1 MRPLGSSIPMFID
14 YKLFDITNYPLRV
27 WLCSELLWAVRGH
40 SHSYW
45 IPWSEI
51 WSSIQQLQPQ
61 RLTCYIF
68 SPECVNISKM
78 KEDTQSIPVGH
89 MSVTLNERAAGSPD
103 HGVSFAQL
111 HGWVPT
117 CTLTWMNSI
126 ASLTVDSLQLILW
139 TCPCLYLWSRMA
151 LCWLPSWCCYT
162 FISFIWSHCYACLC
176 PTSLL
181 LPPSCPSRT
190 AGDTQLLRLL
200 LQPLLSRETPPWL
213 PAPAAAATSTQVQF
227 WFPLCHHHGHPITSS
242 AESIA
247 SRHGNISAKP
257 PAVSCT
263 AVLNAVPAAS

>member
-103 HGVSFAQL
+103 HCSATWVGPNLHPYPNELHCFVNCGLFATDPLDLSLSLPLIQN
-111 HGWVPT
+111 GSV
-117 CTLTWMNSI
+117 LTALLVLLYI
-126 ASLTVDSLQLILW
+126 YF
-139 TCPCLYLWSRMA
+139 LYLE
-151 LCWLPSWCCYT
+151 
-162 FISFIWSHCYACLC
+162 
-176 PTSLL
+176 
-181 LPPSCPSRT
+181 
-190 AGDTQLLRLL
+190 
-200 LQPLLSRETPPWL
+200 PLLCLSL
-213 PAPAAAATSTQVQF
+213 PHFSTAATIMS
-227 WFPLCHHHGHPITSS
+227 L
-242 AESIA
+242 
-247 SRHGNISAKP
+247 
-257 PAVSCT
+257 
-263 AVLNAVPAAS
+263 